1 MASNL
6 GLTLR
11 RILYSSCFYQGRL
24 RATYNP
30 PLVQCST
37 SPSSS
42 SLAMLTKHG
51 ILVFFAAQALS
62 ALSSSIVRLTPQDSN
77 PYLASDQTSFETES
91 TVPQIDS
98 NGPQVNL
105 DDAVFVGFRHTATA
119 TDAFLGIPYARPPT
133 NERRLRLPEPVL
145 PYEGLYYVQEYGK
158 ACPQQFLKLPN
169 GLDSELVQ
177 QVNKAVAQI
186 YDAKSPSSEDCL
198 TINVVKPSYATSKS
212 LLPVVVWI
220 FGGGFQI
227 GSPNIYNGSSIVSRS
242 IELNQPVIFVSMNYR
257 LSALGFMPGKEVKAA
272 GVGNLGLQD
281 QRLALK
287 WVQTYIT
294 EFGGDPSKVTI
305 WGESAGAI
313 SVSLHMLANKGN
325 QEGLFRGAIMQSG
338 GPIPVGD
345 IENGQPYY
353 DFMVQKTGCSGSSDT
368 LRCLRKVPYT
378 TFKRA
383 MDESPNFFAYQGLI
397 LAWMPRVDGVFLT
410 EPPQHSV
417 LRGHVSNVPMITG
430 NCDDEG
436 SLFSISTINIT
447 TSAQMKDYLK
457 LYMMPTVKDSQVDL
471 LLKYYPDDQRAGCP
485 FDTGIKNA
493 LSPQFKR
500 TAAIQGDFVFHG
512 PRRLLLK
519 HRADKQKSW
528 GFIHKRGK
536 NIPFIGA
543 AHAIDIVAAFGP
555 RGDLKDYVIR
565 FTNNLDPNGK
575 KGLGVPWPQWN
586 PEKPKV
592 IILQDGALFPIVV
605 GDDNYRTDPLN
616 LVANLSLLYPV

>member
-1 MASNL
+1 
-6 GLTLR
+6 
-11 RILYSSCFYQGRL
+11 
-24 RATYNP
+24 
-30 PLVQCST
+30 
-37 SPSSS
+37 
-42 SLAMLTKHG
+42 MLTKHG
-51 ILVFFAAQALS
+51 ILVLFAAQALS
-62 ALSSSIVRLTPQDSN
+62 ALSSIVRLATQDSS
-77 PYLASDQTSFETES
+77 PYLASDQTSLETEP
-91 TVPQIDS
+91 TVPPIDS
-98 NGPQVNL
+98 NGPQITL
-105 DDAVFVGFRHTATA
+105 DDAVFVGVRTGA

-133 NERRLRLPEPVL
+133 NERRLRLPEPVP

-158 ACPQQFLKLPN
+158 ACPQQLLKLPN
-169 GLDSELVQ
+169 GLDSELVY
-177 QVNKAVAQI
+177 QVNKIVAQI
-186 YDAKSPSSEDCL
+186 YDSKSPSDEDCL
-198 TINVVKPSYATSKS
+198 TINVVKPSYATPKS

-242 IELNQPVIFVSMNYR
+242 IDLDQPVIFVSMNYR
-257 LSALGFMPGKEVKAA
+257 LSALGFMAGKEVKAA
-272 GVGNLGLQD
+272 KVGNLGLQD

-368 LRCLRKVPYT
+368 LGCLRKVPYT
-378 TFKRA
+378 TFKKA
-383 MDESPNFFAYQGLI
+383 MDESPNFFAYQASGLI

-410 EPPQHSV
+410 EPPQYSV

-436 SLFSISTINIT
+436 SLFSISTINIS

-471 LLKYYPDDQRAGCP
+471 LLKYYPNDQRAGCP

-543 AHAIDIVAAFGP
+543 AHGLDIVAAFGP

-565 FTNNLDPNGK
+565 FINNLDPNGK
-575 KGLGVPWPQWN
+575 EGLGVPWPQWN

-592 IILQDGALFPIVV
+592 IIFQDEALFPIVV

>member
-1 MASNL
+1 MQSSL
-6 GLTLR
+6 VSEIPPPPRMRFWVSLMHVR
-11 RILYSSCFYQGRL
+11 REHL
-24 RATYNP
+24 A
-30 PLVQCST
+30 
-37 SPSSS
+37 SPS
-42 SLAMLTKHG
+42 
-51 ILVFFAAQALS
+51 
-62 ALSSSIVRLTPQDSN
+62 N
-77 PYLASDQTSFETES
+77 
-91 TVPQIDS
+91 
-98 NGPQVNL
+98 
-105 DDAVFVGFRHTATA
+105 AVFKDCRAH
-119 TDAFLGIPYARPPT
+119 RT
-133 NERRLRLPEPVL
+133 NERRLRIPEPVP

-169 GLDSELVQ
+169 GLDSELVYE
-177 QVNKAVAQI
+177 VNKIVAQI
-186 YDAKSPSSEDCL
+186 YDTKSPSDEDCL
-198 TINVVKPSYATSKS
+198 TINVVRPSYATSKS

-242 IELNQPVIFVSMNYR
+242 IDLDQPVIFVSMNYR

-272 GVGNLGLQD
+272 KAGNLGLQD

-353 DFMVQKTGCSGSSDT
+353 DFMVEKTGCSGSSDT

-383 MDESPNFFAYQGLI
+383 MDESPNFFAYQGLS

-410 EPPQHSV
+410 EPPQYSV

-436 SLFSISTINIT
+436 SLFSIATINIS

-471 LLKYYPDDQRAGCP
+471 FLKYYPNDQRAGCP

-536 NIPFIGA
+536 NIPFLGA
-543 AHAIDIVAAFGP
+543 AHALDIVAAFGP
-555 RGDLKDYVIR
+555 RGDLKDYIIR

-575 KGLGVPWPQWN
+575 KGLGIPWPQWN

-592 IILQDGALFPIVV
+592 IIFQDGALFPIVV

>member
-1 MASNL
+1 
-6 GLTLR
+6 
-11 RILYSSCFYQGRL
+11 
-24 RATYNP
+24 
-30 PLVQCST
+30 
-37 SPSSS
+37 
-42 SLAMLTKHG
+42 MLTKHG
-51 ILVFFAAQALS
+51 IFVLFAAQALS
-62 ALSSSIVRLTPQDSN
+62 ALSSTIVQLATQDSN

-91 TVPQIDS
+91 TSPPTNSD
-98 NGPQVNL
+98 GPQVTL
-105 DDAVFVGFRHTATA
+105 DDAIFVGLRDTAA
-119 TDAFLGIPYARPPT
+119 VTDTFLGIPYALPPT
-133 NERRLRLPEPVL
+133 NERRLRVPEPFP

-158 ACPQQFLKLPN
+158 ACPEQFLKLPN
-169 GLDSELVQ
+169 GLDSELVY
-177 QVNKAVAQI
+177 QVNQVVAQI
-186 YDAKSPSSEDCL
+186 YDTKSPSDEDCL
-198 TINVVKPSYATSKS
+198 TINVVKPSSATSKS
-212 LLPVVVWI
+212 RLPVVVWI

-242 IELNQPVIFVSMNYR
+242 IDLDQPVIFVSINYR
-257 LSALGFMPGKEVKAA
+257 LSAFGFMPGKEVKAA
-272 GVGNLGLQD
+272 KVGNLGLQD

-368 LRCLRKVPYT
+368 LGCLRKVPYN
-378 TFKRA
+378 TFKKA

-410 EPPQHSV
+410 EPPQYSV

-436 SLFSISTINIT
+436 SLFSIATINIS

-457 LYMMPTVKDSQVDL
+457 LYMMPMAKDSEVDL
-471 LLKYYPDDQRAGCP
+471 VLKHYPADQRAGCP
-485 FDTGIKNA
+485 FDTGLKNA

-512 PRRLLLK
+512 PRRFLLK

-543 AHAIDIVAAFGP
+543 AHALDIVSAF
-555 RGDLKDYVIR
+555 RGDLRDYVIR
-565 FTNNLDPNGK
+565 FINNLDPNGK

-586 PEKPKV
+586 PKKPKV
-592 IILQDGALFPIVV
+592 IIFQDGALFPIVI

-616 LVANLSLLYPV
+616 LVANMSLLYPV